1 MTAPFPISA
10 EIARPK
16 LSETDIINLIKS
28 ENVDDRAA
36 ATHKICRNMEKQA
49 LSEAD
54 RGAAQEIIRI
64 LAEDAAVLVRR
75 ALAVTLR
82 TSELLPHDVA
92 TRLAQDVASIAIPII
107 THSPV
112 FTDDDLISLIETGGA
127 VRQVAVAK
135 RDSLSVRITGSL
147 SEKAVEEA
155 VVVACA
161 NDRAQFDEGGLIKAL
176 ERFGSSESVQKAM
189 VSRSQLPVSITQKL
203 IEVVSEEIKSQ
214 LIAHHRITS
223 HHAQGLMEATQER
236 ALLDHSERQGPRHNA
251 KALAEHLHK
260 SGKLNVSMM
269 LRALVRGHVSFFEHS
284 LAFMSGVAHERTWL
298 MVHDAGPLGFKAIY
312 DRAGLPARLYSTFKM
327 AIETYHTLMNE
338 GVDLHPVV
346 FQERLIERFLTQV
359 PYAPKEDMTYLFER
373 LDRDSSGRKWNAKD
387 SDNPARL
394 AA

>member
-147 SEKAVEEA
+147 SE
-155 VVVACA
+155 
-161 NDRAQFDEGGLIKAL
+161 
-176 ERFGSSESVQKAM
+176 
-189 VSRSQLPVSITQKL
+189 
-203 IEVVSEEIKSQ
+203 
-214 LIAHHRITS
+214 
-223 HHAQGLMEATQER
+223 
-236 ALLDHSERQGPRHNA
+236 
-251 KALAEHLHK
+251 
-260 SGKLNVSMM
+260 
-269 LRALVRGHVSFFEHS
+269 
-284 LAFMSGVAHERTWL
+284 
-298 MVHDAGPLGFKAIY
+298 
-312 DRAGLPARLYSTFKM
+312 
-327 AIETYHTLMNE
+327 
-338 GVDLHPVV
+338 
-346 FQERLIERFLTQV
+346 
-359 PYAPKEDMTYLFER
+359 
-373 LDRDSSGRKWNAKD
+373 
-387 SDNPARL
+387 
-394 AA
+394 